1 MYRTNSPSQV
11 NAITSRNFNDRLAEG
26 LAGIGAIGMLESL
39 PRKPQLMVINYHRI
53 GNSTMTDLDPGVF
66 STDSNG
72 LDSHIKALRRRFTF
86 ISPSEALDVVEMRV
100 TPKEPLL
107 LLTFDDGYRDNLTQA
122 YPVLESNGLKAIF
135 FVVTSYLE
143 SPQVPWWDRLARL
156 VRAIAARNSSTTVAM
171 PDNRKLEITPFNL
184 QHSIRQVLACFKTCN
199 PSEQQKFEI
208 VLIKLA
214 GTDSPEIRTTDYPG
228 KDSVGISDSD
238 LMMTWGDVKT
248 LHSAGMTIGAHSH
261 THRILSSLDKASQ
274 HDEIRSSKRIL
285 ENHLNSQIDFLAFP
299 DGKRETFNSETM
311 REAQDAG
318 FRAAFSFYGGTNLA
332 GNIRPFDI
340 RRSSIAHHASAVR
353 LRIECARLGSVF
365 GR

>member
-1 MYRTNSPSQV
+1 MYRTDSQFQV
-11 NAITSRNFNDRLAEG
+11 NTIKARTFNDRLAEG
-26 LAGIGAIGMLESL
+26 LAGIGAIAMLEAL

-53 GNSTMTDLDPGVF
+53 GNSTMTNLDPGVF

-72 LDSHIKALRRRFTF
+72 LDEQIRALRRRFTF
-86 ISPSEALDVVEMRV
+86 ISPSEALDVVETRV

-122 YPVLESNGLKAIF
+122 YPVLASHGIKAIF

-143 SPQVPWWDRLARL
+143 SPQVPWWDRLASL
-156 VRAIAARNSSTTVAM
+156 VRAIAIRNSSTIVTL
-171 PDNRKLEITPFNL
+171 PGTKSLEISPFNL
-184 QHSIRQVLACFKTCN
+184 QHSIKQVLAHFKLCS
-199 PSEQQKFEI
+199 PSEQQTFE
-208 VLIKLA
+208 LNLRTLA
-214 GTDSPEIRTTDYPG
+214 GANNPETQTSDFHG
-228 KDSVGISDSD
+228 KSGAGISDLD
-238 LMMTWGDVKT
+238 LMMTWADVKN
-248 LHSAGMTIGAHSH
+248 LDAAGMTIGAHSH

-285 ENHLNSQIDFLAFP
+285 ESHLTSQIDFLAFP

-332 GNIRPFDI
+332 GDIRPFDI
-340 RRSSIAHHASAVR
+340 RRSSIPHHANAVR

-365 GR
+365 SR